1 MWSDTVEKRI
11 AEVALE
17 CENQREWIS
26 ELQAQREG
34 TNGG

>member
-1 MWSDTVEKRI
+1 MWSDTLVKQI
-11 AEVALE
+11 AGVALA

-26 ELQAQREG
+26 ELQAQGEG